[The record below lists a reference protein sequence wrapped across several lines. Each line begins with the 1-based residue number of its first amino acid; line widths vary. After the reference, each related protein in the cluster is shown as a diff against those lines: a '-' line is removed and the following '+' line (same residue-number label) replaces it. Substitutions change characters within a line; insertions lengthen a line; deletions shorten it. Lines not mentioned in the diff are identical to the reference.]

1 MSDNLDCDI
10 KLTLCNNTKKYNRA
24 KIDKLAV
31 KCGLDPK
38 VYSSRLK
45 LCDAIINENLK
56 KKGVVVSSP
65 KKAALKRKI
74 VEDDE
79 EPPVITA
86 PIPKKVVDD
95 EDPELYVYNGKHLK
109 DYIVKELRPIAKE
122 LNVNKYGS
130 INRPDL
136 VKGIKQADLK
146 QTLPKP
152 VKATVIVEKPKKK
165 VVIEEPDVVIKKPIK
180 KVVIDE
186 EPKQKTIE
194 ELIIEAVRS
203 FGDYNDIVAKFPKFG
218 DLRKSVINVLIEN
231 KVDIDKIME
240 VDYKEIIKN
249 EKQKM
254 KDEINVDNNRE
265 EDERRVREEEERRV
279 REEDERRVR
288 EEEERRVREEEE
300 RRVREE
306 ERKKALLKKLLE
318 EDDDD
323 EDDDEETETII
334 KKRLEIQRIEQER
347 KNLELEELRQRQML
361 KIQREREEQ
370 ERKNLEMEELRQREL
385 LKDKKINR
393 YKRFKDY
400 DEPRIK
406 AKEEREARL
415 ADELRLMGNEDLL
428 LKKGLLIY
436 DIELDNYKNVLV
448 NMSLQKLRNLYNN
461 IILRGVESDEKDVDM
476 MINSILNYIDF
487 MSWELL
493 KFYMKTNKKYTQ
505 KNETNEIAIKF
516 YKDDLSTIK
525 RKLLEKY
532 PINNVNILI
541 NNLEDYLEPLKDKNY
556 QDQISVPL
564 EKIDL
569 TKVITPT
576 ISLPKKDEDIDVI
589 LNKLQGE
596 GEGEYKE
603 GEEIIEDV
611 DTLPRSPDYPPPS
624 SPKFYGTPNVEA
636 DKINIDNIEDI
647 LYQIQESP
655 REDLN
660 TDVVEDEIMKCL
672 GLIT

>member
-279 REEDERRVR
+279 REE
-288 EEEERRVREEEE
+288 
-300 RRVREE
+300 

-347 KNLELEELRQRQML
+347 KNLDLEELRQRQML

>member
-1 MSDNLDCDI
+1 M
-10 KLTLCNNTKKYNRA
+10 
-24 KIDKLAV
+24 
-31 KCGLDPK
+31 
-38 VYSSRLK
+38 
-45 LCDAIINENLK
+45 
-56 KKGVVVSSP
+56 
-65 KKAALKRKI
+65 
-74 VEDDE
+74 
-79 EPPVITA
+79 
-86 PIPKKVVDD
+86 
-95 EDPELYVYNGKHLK
+95 
-109 DYIVKELRPIAKE
+109 
-122 LNVNKYGS
+122 
-130 INRPDL
+130 

-265 EDERRVREEEERRV
+265 EEERRV

-288 EEEERRVREEEE
+288 EEDERRVREEEE

-400 DEPRIK
+400 DHQRIK

-589 LNKLQGE
+589 LNKLQ
-596 GEGEYKE
+596 
-603 GEEIIEDV
+603 
-611 DTLPRSPDYPPPS
+611 
-624 SPKFYGTPNVEA
+624 
-636 DKINIDNIEDI
+636 
-647 LYQIQESP
+647 
-655 REDLN
+655 
-660 TDVVEDEIMKCL
+660 
-672 GLIT
+672 